1 MEFFVFDDV
10 NNTLR
15 INEYPILLI
24 KEFKALWDKNRNK
37 CKEDKYASKKIELET
52 KNLEQ
57 KCDKF
62 KALIGQFNSKF
73 NPMLKEEE

>member
-24 KEFKALWDKNRNK
+24 KEFRAL
-37 CKEDKYASKKIELET
+37 
-52 KNLEQ
+52 
-57 KCDKF
+57 
-62 KALIGQFNSKF
+62 
-73 NPMLKEEE
+73 